1 MRNQKANINNAV
13 SAPMAPTWDALVE
26 RLQVTHN
33 AASLLY
39 NRIMDNIEHGWER
52 LKNIVEKET
61 EEETTE

>member
-13 SAPMAPTWDALVE
+13 SASMAPTWDALVE
-26 RLQVTHN
+26 RLQVTHK